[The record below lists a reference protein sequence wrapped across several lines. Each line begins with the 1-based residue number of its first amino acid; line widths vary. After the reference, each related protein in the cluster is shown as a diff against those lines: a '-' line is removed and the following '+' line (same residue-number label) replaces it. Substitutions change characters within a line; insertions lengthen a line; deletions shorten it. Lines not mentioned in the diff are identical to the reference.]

1 MATDLE
7 EKDKKLEELKK
18 EVLLCQRCPLYQT
31 RHLPVVG
38 EGNHDA
44 AVMFIGEAPG
54 FNEDRTGHPFWG
66 AAGKIFDEL
75 LTGIGMKREDIYI
88 CNVLKCRPPNN
99 RNPKIE
105 EIKACA
111 PFLDRQIEII
121 QPKVICTL
129 GNFSTKYILEK
140 YDLGDKVAGISKLHG
155 QVFTVQNLFGSL
167 KIMPLYHTA
176 AATYN
181 PNMKPILKRDF
192 EILKELLL
200 NDKLIRSKN

>member
-1 MATDLE
+1 MNRE
-7 EKDKKLEELKK
+7 EKNKKLEELKK
-18 EVLLCQRCPLYQT
+18 EVIICQRCPLYKT

-38 EGNHDA
+38 EGDHDA
-44 AVMFIGEAPG
+44 EVMFIGEAPG

-75 LTGIGMKREDIYI
+75 LASIGVKREDIYI
-88 CNVLKCRPPNN
+88 CNILKCRPPNN
-99 RNPKIE
+99 RNPKVE
-105 EIKACA
+105 EIKACV

-121 QPKVICTL
+121 QPKILCTL

-140 YDLGDKVAGISKLHG
+140 FGLSDKIAGISQLHG
-155 QVFTVQNLFGSL
+155 QVFSSQSLFGSF

-176 AATYN
+176 VATYN
-181 PNMKPILKRDF
+181 PNMKPILKKDF

-200 NDKLIRSKN
+200 QEKII

>member
-1 MATDLE
+1 MNRE

-18 EVLLCQRCPLYQT
+18 EVILCQRCPLYKT

-44 AVMFIGEAPG
+44 EVMFIGEAPG

-75 LTGIGMKREDIYI
+75 LTNIGLRREDVYI

-105 EIKACA
+105 EIKACT

-129 GNFSTKYILEK
+129 GNFSTKYIRTH
-140 YDLGDKVAGISKLHG
+140 V
-155 QVFTVQNLFGSL
+155 T
-167 KIMPLYHTA
+167 YH
-176 AATYN
+176 
-181 PNMKPILKRDF
+181 
-192 EILKELLL
+192 
-200 NDKLIRSKN
+200 

>member
-1 MATDLE
+1 MNRE

-18 EVLLCQRCPLYQT
+18 EVILCQRCPLYKT

-44 AVMFIGEAPG
+44 EVMFIGEAPG

-75 LTGIGMKREDIYI
+75 LTNIGLRREDVYI

-105 EIKACA
+105 EIKACT

-140 YDLGDKVAGISKLHG
+140 FGLGDKVAGISRLHG
-155 QVFTVQNLFGSL
+155 QVFTSQNLFNSI
-167 KIMPLYHTA
+167 KIVPLYHTA
-176 AATYN
+176 VATYN
-181 PNMKPILKRDF
+181 PNMKPVLKKDF
-192 EILKELLL
+192 EILKELLI
-200 NDKLIRSKN
+200 KEKII